1 MSFRQNAIKFI
12 YPAFIRLN
20 KLAGRQRDRLTGEE
34 ETRPAVDFYTLTV
47 ELIDG
52 SHLKMSSFRGKKV
65 LIVNTASDCG
75 YTPQYKQLQQ
85 LSERYSNRLAI
96 IGFPANDFKH
106 QEKGSDEAIAAFCK
120 RNYGVSFTLAR
131 KSVVVKEPGQNAVFN
146 WLTHAN
152 MNGWNDHPPTW
163 NFSKYLV
170 DENGSLNRFFGSS
183 VEPLDAEII
192 RAIESTK

>member
-20 KLAGRQRDRLTGEE
+20 KLTGHLRERLTGEE
-34 ETRPAVDFYTLTV
+34 EIRPAVDFYSLSA

-52 SHLKMSSFRGKKV
+52 THLEMSSFRGKKV

-96 IGFPANDFKH
+96 IGFPANDFKK
-106 QEKGSDEAIAAFCK
+106 QEKGSDEEIAAFCK
-120 RNYGVSFTLAR
+120 RNYGVNFPLAR
-131 KSVVVKEPGQNAVFN
+131 KSVVIKEQGQNAVFS
-146 WLTHAN
+146 WLTHAD

-163 NFSKYLV
+163 NFCKYLV